1 MQGTLCC
8 YCQLRPSYVWSPSS
22 SARCLC
28 KEKWWILMNH
38 RATQAISCSRWGMR
52 WWWGCKPCS
61 QRTCENLML
70 QIYTSGGRGGTWV
83 STPTSKSEQVWL
95 VLCRKWQPSSRRRTT
110 AHLQDVNY
118 QRKKKKRNTADLLYV
133 WIKTKCEKKHIL
145 NHTMYSNKY
154 IEGQLWPTV
163 SWKFSVQTVT
173 YRLYIEGM
181 NNVKLLC
188 STATNT
194 YGIIAQTGH
203 AIFVII

>member
-118 QRKKKKRNTADLLYV
+118 QRKKKKHCGLTVCMNQDKMRKET
-133 WIKTKCEKKHIL
+133 
-145 NHTMYSNKY
+145 YSQSHDVFKQVHR
-154 IEGQLWPTV
+154 GTV
-163 SWKFSVQTVT
+163 VAYSLMKVFS
-173 YRLYIEGM
+173 
-181 NNVKLLC
+181 
-188 STATNT
+188 TNCNIQ
-194 YGIIAQTGH
+194 IIYWGH
-203 AIFVII
+203 E